1 MAGTDST
8 ASTARGALV
17 SAPKAC
23 AFAAAAGAAIASLWW
38 ALPPSS
44 RASAADAGRA
54 IADLQATVA
63 QLQQRIV
70 RLQDTDQIENLISI
84 YGYYLDKRQ
93 WDQLA
98 DLFADD
104 GSMEISLRGIYV
116 GKKSIRK
123 ALELFGPLYISTDYL
138 HNHIQ
143 LQPVIRLSADGT
155 HAWSRSRALSEL
167 ATFERVGVWGD
178 GIYANEYVKRNGVWM
193 IEKDH
198 VYTTFFATYDRGW
211 QYAVSGAPR
220 ESKQIPPDRPPS
232 VLYDSYPGEFIPPF
246 DYDHPVTGAPIEIP
260 PDLQVKPN
268 PGARQAHAAAGSPD
282 AEAGPSSEGARQPGS
297 GAHP

>member
-1 MAGTDST
+1 MGRAHSNSLVSITKACVLAAVAGT
-8 ASTARGALV
+8 V
-17 SAPKAC
+17 
-23 AFAAAAGAAIASLWW
+23 IASLWW
-38 ALPPSS
+38 TFAPAS
-44 RASAADAGRA
+44 RASTDADRT
-54 IADLQATVA
+54 IADLQAAVT

-70 RLQDTDQIENLISI
+70 RLQDEDQIENLISI

-116 GKKSIRK
+116 GKKSIRR

-143 LQPVIRLSADGT
+143 LQPVIHLSADGL

-167 ATFERVGVWGD
+167 GTFKRVGVWGD
-178 GIYANEYVKRNGVWM
+178 GIYANEYVKENGVWK
-193 IEKDH
+193 IENDH

-211 QYAVSGAPR
+211 QYAVSGAPT

-246 DYDHPVTGAPIEIP
+246 NYDHPVTSAPIEIP
-260 PDLQVKPN
+260 PDLQVRPN
-268 PGARQAHAAAGSPD
+268 TGGGPNAAAG
-282 AEAGPSSEGARQPGS
+282 PST